1 MIAKCRGC
9 GAEIIWA
16 FTADG
21 HRMPLDAKFE
31 GRFVLDRHK
40 RDDGT
45 LLASARATYLS
56 HFATCPQADK
66 FRKRK
71 AISNQDE

>member
-1 MIAKCRGC
+1 MTAKCRGC

-16 FTADG
+16 VTADG
-21 HRMPLDAKFE
+21 HWMPLDAKFE
-31 GRFVLDRHK
+31 GRFVLERSK

-45 LLASARATYLS
+45 ALIAVSRATYVA
-56 HFATCPQADK
+56 HFATCPQADE

-71 AISNQDE
+71 DE